1 MSHLMR
7 LDTKIDQIAKYLPDL
22 LREISEKDDEQI
34 ARIAVAA
41 QRLERFAFLVRGVCA
56 SVLKQRHPYRLPGG
70 RGKRDQSGL
79 GIQAQMARLAEQI
92 GVDRRTLETDARI
105 KDTFF
110 QVVDESTLAL
120 AHTLAREY
128 YVVALAA
135 PEPHAAIKVALEWRS
150 DRPCTLEAFR
160 SYVRDLKRNVQPV
173 VSDVHANPVSTLRV
187 SIPVDAHQLLLEL
200 VELKGQSREEVV
212 TDAIL
217 TLHRTTF
224 KKRFAKRKHHG
235 HQLTLGI

>member
-1 MSHLMR
+1 MLDLMR

-22 LREISEKDDEQI
+22 QREISEKDDEQI
-34 ARIAVAA
+34 MTIAVAA
-41 QRLERFAFLVRGVCA
+41 QRLERFAFLVRGMCA
-56 SVLKQRHPYRLPGG
+56 SVLKQRHPHRLSGG

-110 QVVDESTLAL
+110 QIIDETTLAH

-135 PEPHAAIKVALEWRS
+135 PEPRTAIKVALEWRS
-150 DRPCTLEAFR
+150 GQHYTLEAFR
-160 SYVRDLKRNVQPV
+160 SYVRDLKRNVGTV
-173 VSDVHANPVSTLRV
+173 VSDSVVNPVTALRV
-187 SIPVDAHQLLLEL
+187 SIPVDAHQALLEL
-200 VELKGQSREEVV
+200 VNLKGQTREEVV
-212 TDAIL
+212 ADAIL
-217 TLHRTTF
+217 ALHQAAF
-224 KKRFAKRKHHG
+224 KKRGANRKHAS

>member
-1 MSHLMR
+1 MSHLVR
-7 LDTKIDQIAKYLPDL
+7 LDTKIDQLAKYLPDL

-56 SVLKQRHPYRLPGG
+56 SVLKQRHPHRLSGG

-110 QVVDESTLAL
+110 QVVDETTLAH

-135 PEPHAAIKVALEWRS
+135 PEPRAAIKVALEWRS
-150 DRPCTLEAFR
+150 DRHYTLEAFR
-160 SYVRDLKRNVQPV
+160 SYVRDLKRNVRTV
-173 VSDVHANPVSTLRV
+173 VPDSRANPVTALRV
-187 SIPVDAHQLLLEL
+187 SIPVDAHRALLEL
-200 VELKGQSREEVV
+200 AKLKGQSREEVV
-212 TDAIL
+212 ADAIL
-217 TLHRTTF
+217 TLHRAVF
-224 KKRFAKRKHHG
+224 KKRGANRKHDG
-235 HQLTLGI
+235 GQLTLGI

>member
-1 MSHLMR
+1 MR
-7 LDTKIDQIAKYLPDL
+7 FDTKIDRIAKYLPDL

-34 ARIAVAA
+34 TRIAVAA

-56 SVLKQRHPYRLPGG
+56 SVLKQRHPHRLPGG

-110 QVVDESTLAL
+110 QILDETTLAL

-150 DRPCTLEAFR
+150 DRHYTLEAFR

-173 VSDVHANPVSTLRV
+173 VSDAHANQVSTLRV
-187 SIPVDAHQLLLEL
+187 LIPPDAHRALLEL

-212 TDAIL
+212 ADAIL
-217 TLHRTTF
+217 TLHRAAF
-224 KKRFAKRKHHG
+224 KKRLANRKHDG
-235 HQLTLGI
+235 HQMTLGI